1 MASSGFVMERQ
12 KGGMVRGRMDV
23 WEKRWIV
30 HVHLPSDGKE
40 EKEREKRGGVCV
52 EYVEA
57 NEERVE
63 IKREEKEKG
72 EVKLDEMMEEVVH
85 ELEEKR
91 GGKESIWR
99 AREGGEKKMEG
110 EEKKEREEKKEGE
123 EKTESSKK
131 RSGLGEGLGR
141 VFQCGM
147 LHILGIAAISSE
159 KDMTRRL
166 ELFKKMVETKEEE
179 RDGLSEEEQEELSK
193 FASWLDKEQKK
204 KDDGG
209 KGNGQGMLMGGAGS
223 GGTGNGFVS

>member
-1 MASSGFVMERQ
+1 M
-12 KGGMVRGRMDV
+12 
-23 WEKRWIV
+23 
-30 HVHLPSDGKE
+30 
-40 EKEREKRGGVCV
+40 
-52 EYVEA
+52 
-57 NEERVE
+57 
-63 IKREEKEKG
+63 
-72 EVKLDEMMEEVVH
+72 
-85 ELEEKR
+85 EEKR

-99 AREGGEKKMEG
+99 AREGGEKKKEG

-159 KDMTRRL
+159 KDMMRRL
-166 ELFKKMVETKEEE
+166 KLFKKMVETKEEE

-204 KDDGG
+204 
-209 KGNGQGMLMGGAGS
+209 QRTIL
-223 GGTGNGFVS
+223 